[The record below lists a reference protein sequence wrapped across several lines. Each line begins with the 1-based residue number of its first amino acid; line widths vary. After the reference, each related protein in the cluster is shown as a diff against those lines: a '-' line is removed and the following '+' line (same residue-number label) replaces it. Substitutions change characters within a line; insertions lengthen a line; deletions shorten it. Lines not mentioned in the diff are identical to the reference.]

1 MDANKKICLD
11 EVSMRLLCSLKSER
25 LRRGLTQKELG
36 VKIGVD
42 RGIISHY
49 ECGRKR
55 PYLCHLIKLSETFG
69 YDLSSS
75 VNYKYWHG
83 QIEWYKLRQQMA
95 YYGFT
100 CSELSGYISYHINA
114 VCTALY
120 GEEDFSLD
128 CLNAILRIFENERKL
143 LKFRNELLSRRSP
156 ARREWWKQ
164 TKAPAMPNSASRD
177 IWQWPF

>member
-1 MDANKKICLD
+1 MMDANKKICLD

-36 VKIGVD
+36 VKIGVA

-83 QIEWYKLRQQMA
+83 QIKWYKLRQQMA

-120 GEEDFSLD
+120 GEEDFSSLSTKLCIAD
-128 CLNAILRIFENERKL
+128 RKRIVNAKVNYVYTQETLYG
-143 LKFRNELLSRRSP
+143 LSPQSVDNVFP
-156 ARREWWKQ
+156 
-164 TKAPAMPNSASRD
+164 TPL
-177 IWQWPF
+177 F